1 MNHARPA
8 SRVVAGSGWARN
20 SKEDWYCKF
29 CSDHWGGHYVVR
41 GSRRECY
48 KCHLPKGQC
57 FDGNVVQ
64 LGSPTHRV
72 VQRQPPP
79 TDGGAK
85 RIQQLEAELR
95 RLKQGPT
102 AMASSGTDSTSVDNQ
117 ELAKLESEVKQLKT
131 MAKEVNGLEGI
142 IAEKEKCVAALR
154 SQQLQA
160 KPGSVRLRQLEGEF
174 KRKQSQLHGVD
185 IRKQKALERIEAE
198 KKVFEKLQAEAVELQ
213 AQLAALQADT
223 AKLAEEIQQESEPPP
238 KGNAADSSHGTLHEG
253 AQQEEDAKWRTEQA
267 QIPETSTTEQPSEL
281 DAWVAGL
288 DGESQEFA
296 KAQRASMGDDNLLQL
311 RSLLKGKGKGGRPS
325 PYS

>member
-1 MNHARPA
+1 MRGRLLALWLVLAGHATAKKTGIA
-8 SRVVAGSGWARN
+8 S
-20 SKEDWYCKF
+20 
-29 CSDHWGGHYVVR
+29 SDHWGGHYVVR

-102 AMASSGTDSTSVDNQ
+102 AMASSGTASTSVDNQ

-223 AKLAEEIQQESEPPP
+223 AKLAEEIQQESEPRP

-253 AQQEEDAKWRTEQA
+253 AQPIDIDVEEAENMAAQLGIEGGGKRLWDAMLAASTAKRIRT
-267 QIPETSTTEQPSEL
+267 
-281 DAWVAGL
+281 
-288 DGESQEFA
+288 
-296 KAQRASMGDDNLLQL
+296 
-311 RSLLKGKGKGGRPS
+311 GKPPG
-325 PYS
+325 